1 METLNC
7 IFLEN
12 LLVVGS
18 QTHRTTELLSLNK
31 WQWNINDP
39 YPNIKDRNPLKII
52 PYNRTFYV
60 FEGYV
65 QNQVSNIILG
75 FEGETWSQVGSL
87 FSKRKKFSVI
97 LNLDKVYVIGGQNK
111 QKHELC
117 TLSNT
122 VSCEQVLNINFQG
135 SEEPVLI
142 GVSKDDSCD
151 LTIPNYA
158 PKESKELMILSNATF
173 KEVESFVSVQ
183 KTDFRSDKYSF

>member
-1 METLNC
+1 M
-7 IFLEN
+7 
-12 LLVVGS
+12 
-18 QTHRTTELLSLNK
+18 NK
-31 WQWNINDP
+31 WQWNIKDP

-97 LNLDKVYVIGGQNK
+97 LNLDKVFVIGGQKK
-111 QKHELC
+111 QKHEIC

-122 VSCEQVLNINFQG
+122 VNCEQVSNINFQG

-173 KEVESFVSVQ
+173 KEVDSFVPVQ
-183 KTDFRSDKYSF
+183 KTDFRSDKYSC

>member
-12 LLVVGS
+12 LFVVGS

-31 WQWNINDP
+31 WQWNIKDP
-39 YPNIKDRNPLKII
+39 YPNIKDRNPLKTIQ
-52 PYNRTFYV
+52 YNRTFYV

-111 QKHELC
+111 QKYELC

-173 KEVESFVSVQ
+173 KEVESFVRVQ
-183 KTDFRSDKYSF
+183 KTDFRSDKYSY